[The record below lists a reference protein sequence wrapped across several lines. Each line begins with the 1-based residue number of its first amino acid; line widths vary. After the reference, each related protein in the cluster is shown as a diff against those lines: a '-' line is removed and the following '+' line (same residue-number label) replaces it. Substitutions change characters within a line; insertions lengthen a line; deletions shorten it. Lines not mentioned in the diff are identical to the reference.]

1 MNKISSLFRNAKWS
15 YKLTALSIPPLIV
28 TLVVAVGCIYLL
40 ISRADDNI
48 HNVSRVN
55 ERAQVAGLVLDSI
68 HKSQISLISLIASAD
83 KQDIRSHAISS
94 IKSFSV
100 IDETIANLQN
110 KLTDNQL
117 VEQLKASLAELK
129 PLSMRVI
136 SFGKKNKDEEAMK
149 VLTENQDK
157 YDHVQYLARKIQV
170 NEQETFRAIAI
181 NSKSDSQFLGWII
194 GVVVTFSIFAS
205 AIFASVI
212 SRYLS
217 KSLDIINRSAA
228 RFAEG
233 DLSESQTTETQKDEI
248 GQVKNTLNIAVK
260 KVKNI
265 VMGIRTETNAI
276 NTSSSILDD
285 FSAKNNISISQINED
300 VQALNMQLV
309 ELQTLGAHIN
319 SVLDTST
326 DYARNAAQ
334 SSKSSGKSVNSGLAK
349 LEVLRDNSRI
359 VMEKNQ
365 SLAESTGKITNI
377 SATIQSISEQT
388 NLLALNAAIE
398 AARAGEQGRGFAVVA
413 DEVRNLAYRS
423 SEAVNEISTLAQ
435 EMTSQVKDSVSIFNK
450 NFDDLDDNIKSLHD
464 VVENVDANI
473 KNSEDAIQCT
483 LQAKES
489 VSQQVG
495 FIDKIVVFFEKLDN
509 VTKGTLDDM
518 KSLCDESEQLSS
530 AAGKLETLVKSFKI
544 GN

>member
-28 TLVVAVGCIYLL
+28 TLVVAVACIYLL

-55 ERAQVAGLVLDSI
+55 DREKVAGLVLESI
-68 HKSQISLISLIASAD
+68 HKSQLSLISLIASAD
-83 KQDIRSHAISS
+83 KQDIRTYAISS

-100 IDETIANLQN
+100 IDESIANLQ
-110 KLTDNQL
+110 KKMSDNQL
-117 VEQLKASLAELK
+117 VEQLSASLAELK

-136 SFGKKNKDEEAMK
+136 SYGKNNKDEEAMK
-149 VLTENQDK
+149 VLTDNQDK
-157 YDHVQYLARKIQV
+157 YDHVQRLARKIQI
-170 NEQETFRAIAI
+170 NEQEAFKAIAI
-181 NSKSDSQFLGWII
+181 ESKSDSQFWGGVI
-194 GVVVTFSIFAS
+194 GLVVTFSMIASVIFAL
-205 AIFASVI
+205 FI

-217 KSLDIINRSAA
+217 RSLASINRSAS

-233 DLSESQTTETQKDEI
+233 DLSESQVTETQKDEI
-248 GQVKNTLNIAVK
+248 GQVSKTLNIAVR
-260 KVKNI
+260 KVKSI
-265 VMGIRTETNAI
+265 VMGIRTETDAI
-276 NTSSSILDD
+276 NKSSTILDD
-285 FSAKNNISISQINED
+285 FSAQNNVSISQINED
-300 VQALNMQLV
+300 IQALNSQLF
-309 ELQTLGAHIN
+309 ELQTLGEHIN

-326 DYARNAAQ
+326 EYARNAAQ
-334 SSKSSGKSVNSGLAK
+334 SSKSSGESVNSGLAK
-349 LEVLRDNSRI
+349 LEILRDNSRI

-435 EMTSQVKDSVSIFNK
+435 EMTSQVNDSVSIFNK
-450 NFDDLDDNIKSLHD
+450 NFEDLDDNIKNLQD
-464 VVENVDANI
+464 VVAKVDANI

-495 FIDKIVVFFEKLDN
+495 FIDKIVVFFEKLDT

-518 KSLCDESEQLSS
+518 KSLCKESEQLSS